1 MSNKV
6 TAEVEYIDD
15 DHVFVNGSQFI
26 SLRRFNKMK
35 REMNI
40 EETILNDKNNQL
52 IEENKAY
59 RTLLGV
65 KITGEKESE

>member
-1 MSNKV
+1 MSEKV

-26 SLRRFNKMK
+26 SLRRFNQMK

-40 EETILNDKNNQL
+40 ETTLLNDKNNEL
-52 IEENKAY
+52 IEQNKAY
-59 RTLLGV
+59 RILLGC
-65 KITGEKESE
+65 KITGEKECE